1 MCNDLGS
8 VLHVVNTAV
17 ELDRDNILA
26 DIYFVNN

>member
-8 VLHVVNTAV
+8 VLHVVNTAA
-17 ELDRDNILA
+17 ELGTDNILA